1 MTSVEQALEKHGAK
15 ETLSD
20 VKCSKTNTEVYTKHV
35 PPSSEARPVRFFEYT
50 PKLNNAT

>member
-20 VKCSKTNTEVYTKHV
+20 VKCSKTNTEVRMYIL
-35 PPSSEARPVRFFEYT
+35 SM
-50 PKLNNAT
+50 